1 MTEQHPYAK
10 VDADY
15 REKKATIR
23 SDEDLTWEAKERRI
37 KELGQ
42 KYDADRAEIGRRVEE
57 ERAAKEARAYGRL
70 YGPQRSGKSP
80 DEDAARELRLARLE
94 RESVPAYEANR
105 RDPLVDYKRAARA
118 GNAER
123 LRSGA

>member
-15 REKKATIR
+15 RRKKAAIR
-23 SDEDLTWEAKERRI
+23 ADEDLTWEAKERRI
-37 KELGQ
+37 KDLGQ
-42 KYDADRAEIGRRVEE
+42 RYDADRAEIGRRVEE
-57 ERAAKEARAYGRL
+57 ERAAKESRAYAAL
-70 YGPQRSGKSP
+70 YGPQSSGKNP

-94 RESVPAYEANR
+94 RELVPAYEANR